1 MFTNSQSLNTKVIS
15 IAALVGVVVAF
26 LVGLM
31 MYLTSVK
38 PVQTSVERGLIDEM
52 QIHANAAMELK
63 IQSGIMGST
72 AMTLQRDVMEALV
85 VEDREEVLGLFG
97 GVREG
102 FRSKSNFN
110 NIATILL
117 TADGRMLVRSWDL
130 ENYGQSAANSPLVQR
145 AMAEKQAFASLGV
158 GARGIGVVAISPVID
173 DGELLGMISLLQGL
187 ASVVHDFKHH
197 LDVDW
202 LMLGDA
208 RYLNENFPGMDIIN
222 SNKSI
227 GENYILANNR
237 WFKQEIVDLTSR
249 HYVEQEG
256 DQVAVH
262 LLEGKVM
269 VDLPAYDEE
278 GKVFGRHLFF
288 MDDQRLLAPIQTA
301 TQNAWLSLVGVLV
314 AIFILTF
321 ALVMAIGRMV
331 IKPLQQVQKISD
343 NIIKT
348 GDFSLRVPEIS
359 KDEVGKT
366 SHALNQLLENVS
378 HALTGANNTVAA
390 IAAGDFNQRIE
401 GQYVGD
407 LQRLQEGVNNSAD
420 NIAKVMT
427 QFGRTMQ
434 AMKQGEFK
442 LKLECQAEGE
452 YLKMMHNAQDTMDE
466 MNGIIGE
473 INEVMTGMAQG
484 QFNHRVGIAA
494 SGEMKVLKDSINE
507 SMSQL
512 DEAIKEITKIVVA
525 QSEGDL
531 TQTIQGEYA
540 GDLLRLKE
548 AVNSSLTKLAQI
560 VSQAVQAADIVNS
573 AAKEVSQGS
582 LDLSQR
588 VQQQAAAL
596 EQTSATMDQMNSAV
610 QNNTDNA
617 QNAAKVANGVQSEAQ
632 LGEQVM
638 KQTIKAMAS
647 IQESSHKIAEI
658 VSLIDG
664 IAFQTNL
671 LALNAAVEAA
681 RAGDHGRGFAVVAGE
696 VRALAQK
703 SAEAAKD
710 IKHLINESV
719 ERIDEGTKL
728 AGESGERLV
737 SITHSIEEV
746 SAMMNQ
752 IAQASAEQAEGVSQ
766 VHTAISDIDGVT
778 QQNAALVEQTS
789 ATSESMSEQANE
801 LSRNMSFFKTSHSSS
816 APRQLAS
823 SRPNLKPQTLKSAPV
838 KAKLAASKPIK
849 GGSNVG
855 SNNDEWEDF

>member
-1 MFTNSQSLNTKVIS
+1 MFNNAQSLNTKVIS
-15 IAALVGVVVAF
+15 IAVVVGLLVAF
-26 LVGLM
+26 FVGLT
-31 MYLTSVK
+31 MYLSSVK
-38 PVQTSVERGLIDEM
+38 PVKENIEKAMLEEM
-52 QIHANAAMELK
+52 QVHINAAMDLK
-63 IQSGIMGST
+63 VQSGIMGAT

-85 VEDREEVLGLFG
+85 VEEREEVLDLFG
-97 GVREG
+97 GIREG
-102 FRSKSNFN
+102 FRSKSNFQ

-117 TADGRMLVRSWDL
+117 SADGRILVRSWELD
-130 ENYGQSAANSPLVQR
+130 NWGQSAANSPLIQR
-145 AMAEKQAFASLGV
+145 AMADKKAFAALGV
-158 GARGIGVVAISPVID
+158 GARGIGVMAISPVLD
-173 DGELLGMISLLQGL
+173 DGEFLGMISMLQGL
-187 ASVVHDFKHH
+187 ASVVYDFKQN
-197 LDVDW
+197 LNVDW
-202 LMLGDA
+202 VMLADK
-208 RYLNENFPGMDIIN
+208 RYLNEKYPGMDIIDN
-222 SNKSI
+222 NKRI
-227 GENYILANNR
+227 TDNYILANNR
-237 WFKQEIVDLTSR
+237 WFKEEIVELMGKGYKEQSGETSEV
-249 HYVEQEG
+249 Y
-256 DQVAVH
+256 
-262 LLEGKVM
+262 LMNGKVI

-278 GKVFGRHLFF
+278 GNVFGRHLFVQ
-288 MDDQRLLAPIQTA
+288 DEQTYLGPIDTA
-301 TQNAWLSLVGVLV
+301 ITNAWVSLLEVLTGIFLLTLVLV
-314 AIFILTF
+314 L
-321 ALVMAIGRMV
+321 AIGRMV
-331 IKPLQQVQKISD
+331 VKPLQQVQQLSKQ
-343 NIIKT
+343 IIDT
-348 GDFSLRVPEIS
+348 GDFSLRAKVVS
-359 KDEVGKT
+359 KDEVGQT
-366 SHALNQLLENVS
+366 GEAINQLLENVS
-378 HALTGANNTVAA
+378 HALSGANKTVSA
-390 IAAGDFNQRIE
+390 IAHGDFNQRIE
-401 GQYVGD
+401 GHYVGD
-407 LQRLQEGVNNSAD
+407 LQKLQQGVNQSAD

-427 QFGRTMQ
+427 QFGRTME
-434 AMKQGEFK
+434 AMKLGEFK
-442 LKLECQAEGE
+442 LKLECEAKGE
-452 YLKMMHNAQDTMDE
+452 YLNMMKNAQETMDE
-466 MNGIIGE
+466 MNGIIAQ

-484 QFNHRVGIAA
+484 QFNHRVTISA

-507 SMSQL
+507 SMEQL
-512 DEAIKEITKIVVA
+512 DEAIKEITHIVVA

-531 TQTIQGEYA
+531 TQVINGDYD
-540 GDLLRLKE
+540 GDLQRLKD
-548 AVNSSLTKLAQI
+548 AVNSSLSKLAQI

-573 AAKEVSQGS
+573 AAREVSQGS

-617 QNAAKVANGVQSEAQ
+617 QNAAKVASKVQAEAQ
-632 LGEQVM
+632 QGEQVM
-638 KQTIKAMAS
+638 KQTISAMGS

-746 SAMMNQ
+746 TSMINQ

-801 LSRNMSFFKTSHSSS
+801 LSQNMSFFKTNHTNQAPKTIAVKKQPAAALKSPAVKKPSAPAAKPSSS
-816 APRQLAS
+816 NS
-823 SRPNLKPQTLKSAPV
+823 
-838 KAKLAASKPIK
+838 
-849 GGSNVG
+849 
-855 SNNDEWEDF
+855 DEWQDF